1 MAFGSL
7 FTALKVVPWSDV
19 ITAAPGLVKGAR
31 KLFAGDE
38 PTAPGTPVVPPDAD
52 ALQRLAALEAR
63 LAEVL
68 VREQASARLIE
79 GLAEQNAAVVEALRV
94 MRARARWSLALN
106 LVLAVVAAGALA
118 LSYGRFGTG

>member
-31 KLFAGDE
+31 KLFAGE
-38 PTAPGTPVVPPDAD
+38 EAAATTPVVPPDAD
-52 ALQRLAALEAR
+52 AMQRLALLESRVADMS
-63 LAEVL
+63 A
-68 VREQASARLIE
+68 REQASIKLIE

-94 MRARARWSLALN
+94 MRARARWSLVLN
-106 LVLAVVAAGALA
+106 VVLAVIAAGALA
-118 LSYGRFGTG
+118 LSYGRFGGG